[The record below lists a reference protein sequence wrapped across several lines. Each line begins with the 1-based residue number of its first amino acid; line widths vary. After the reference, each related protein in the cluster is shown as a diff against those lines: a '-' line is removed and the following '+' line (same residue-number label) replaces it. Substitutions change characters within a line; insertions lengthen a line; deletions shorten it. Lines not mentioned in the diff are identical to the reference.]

1 MILRVYRITDKF
13 GLVILK
19 LTSALG
25 EWLFDGVGV
34 LTGVAGGFIGI
45 IVTVLMLVLGVLATI
60 MSGIVNIIKRF
71 LQIILDIIKGIFS
84 LIGQFATALLSVGK
98 VGLRSASRTRNVV
111 TQSAGQSASTSMARR
126 AARAEIDAFVTEDPL
141 RAQNRLLSGAFVL
154 LSVLVIGIVLW
165 ATDPSRSF
173 GTPVANP
180 PSENI
185 AGVFNSTAVPT
196 TQSGSAII
204 AASPIPTA
212 TQIPEVF
219 QIRGAIAYVVHE
231 QGQDDIWAVNVG
243 SRSSVRITNDAA
255 DETSPVWAP
264 PDTGSMRLAYSS
276 NKDGNWEIYVYDLDT
291 EESTRMTFDL
301 SYQDNPKWSND
312 GLWLVYE
319 SYQGNNLDI
328 YAMPVNGSEAP
339 IRITDHPSAD
349 YSPAWSP
356 DGRQIAF
363 VSLRD
368 GNQDIYVFNLDT
380 LDTVNLTN
388 TPNRNE
394 NFPSWSPDG
403 RELAFSAV
411 EIGRDVIFVQATNTP
426 SSVAEVIGFGRM
438 PSWSPATTSK
448 SLVFV
453 VDAEDGRST
462 YLSARPYSGDG
473 IATEVISVPQ
483 GAKYP
488 TWSDRALP
496 ASLLNSGG
504 LPLGV
509 DDNLYI
515 EQTSSSNEGDVAYR
529 LSPLNDVDAPNSILS
544 DAVNDSFNALRSQV
558 LEESG
563 QDFLGELE
571 DTFWSIDQ
579 LPQPGEDR
587 RNWHKTGRAFSITR
601 NSILGFPPR
610 IEMVRE
616 DAGVSTFWR
625 VYLRVADEAQSG
637 QLGKPLKQL
646 PWDFLS
652 RSSGDVEAYNQ
663 GGRVKS
669 ELPTGYYID
678 LTALAADYGWEWTP
692 AGNDWRANAN
702 TINYWMFR
710 KTDGLNWYNAM
721 LEIYNVSQ
729 LGGFAATPTP
739 ASAVPTVE
747 EDEG

>member
-19 LTSALG
+19 LTSAIG
-25 EWLFDGVGV
+25 EWLFDGIGV
-34 LTGVAGGFIGI
+34 LTDVAGGFIGI
-45 IVTVLMLVLGVLATI
+45 IVSVLMVLFGVIASILTLLI
-60 MSGIVNIIKRF
+60 NVIKRI
-71 LQIILDIIKGIFS
+71 LQSILNVIKQTGA
-84 LIGQFATALLSVGK
+84 LIGRLLSFVFGVGATT
-98 VGLRSASRTRNVV
+98 VRRASRTSSGIA
-111 TQSAGQSASTSMARR
+111 QSAGQSATTSMARR
-126 AARAEIDAFVTEDPL
+126 AARAEIDATVTEDPL

-154 LSVLVIGIVLW
+154 LGVVVIGIVLW

-173 GTPVANP
+173 GVPVASVPN
-180 PSENI
+180 ENI
-185 AGVFNSTAVPT
+185 SGVFSSTLVPT
-196 TQSGSAII
+196 TESGSAII
-204 AASPIPTA
+204 VASPIPTA

-219 QIRGAIAYVVHE
+219 QIRGAIAYVVRE
-231 QGQDDIWAVNVG
+231 KGQDDIWAVNVG
-243 SRSSVRITNDAA
+243 SRSPIRITNDLA
-255 DETSPVWAP
+255 DESSPVWSP

-301 SYQDNPKWSND
+301 SYQDSPKWSND

-328 YAMPVNGSEAP
+328 YAMPVDGSEAP

-363 VSLRD
+363 VSLRE
-368 GNQDIYVFNLDT
+368 GNQDIYIFNLDT
-380 LDTVNLTN
+380 LETVNLTN

-394 NFPSWSPDG
+394 NFPSWSPDS
-403 RELAFSAV
+403 RELAFSAT
-411 EIGRDVIFVQATNTP
+411 EIGRNVIFVQPANDP
-426 SSVAEVIGFGRM
+426 SAIAEVIGFGQM
-438 PSWSPATTSK
+438 PSWSPATAAK

-473 IATEVISVPQ
+473 IATEVIAVPQ
-483 GAKYP
+483 GATYP

-496 ASLLNSGG
+496 ASLLNSDG
-504 LPLGV
+504 LPLAV
-509 DDNLYI
+509 EDDLYI
-515 EQTSSSNEGDVAYR
+515 EQSSSSAGDVAYK
-529 LSPLNDVDAPNSILS
+529 LSPLNNVVAPNPVLS

-558 LEESG
+558 LEASG
-563 QDFLGELE
+563 QDYLGELE
-571 DTFWSIDQ
+571 DTFWVIDQ

-601 NSILGFPPR
+601 NSILGFPSV
-610 IEMVRE
+610 IELVRE
-616 DAGVSTFWR
+616 DSGVNTFWR

-663 GGRVKS
+663 GGRPKT
-669 ELPTGYYID
+669 ELPAGYYID
-678 LTALAADYGWEWTP
+678 LTKLAADYGWEWTP

-710 KTDGLNWYNAM
+710 KTEGLDWYNAM
-721 LEIYNVSQ
+721 LEIYADSQ

-739 ASAVPTVE
+739 ASSVPTVE

>member
-19 LTSALG
+19 LISATG
-25 EWLFDGVGV
+25 EWLFDGIGV
-34 LTGVAGGFIGI
+34 LTGTAGGLIGI
-45 IVTVLMLVLGVLATI
+45 IVSVLMILFGMIASLITFLL
-60 MSGIVNIIKRF
+60 NIIKRF
-71 LQIILDIIKGIFS
+71 LQMILTVIKGILS
-84 LIGQFATALLSVGK
+84 LIGRFASRVLGVGRL
-98 VGLRSASRTRNVV
+98 GIRGASRTGSVV
-111 TQSAGQSASTSMARR
+111 ASSAGQSASVSMARR
-126 AARAEIDAFVTEDPL
+126 AARAEIDAVVREDPL

-154 LSVLVIGIVLW
+154 LSVAIIGIVLW
-165 ATDPSRSF
+165 ATDPSRAF
-173 GTPVANP
+173 GVPVANV
-180 PSENI
+180 PSDNI
-185 AGVFNSTAVPT
+185 AGVFNATPIPT
-196 TQSGSAII
+196 IQSGSAII

-255 DETSPVWAP
+255 DETSPVWSP

-291 EESTRMTFDL
+291 EESIRMTFDL

-363 VSLRD
+363 VSLRE
-368 GNQDIYVFNLDT
+368 GNQDIYVFNLDSQEI
-380 LDTVNLTN
+380 VNLTN

-403 RELAFSAV
+403 RELAYSAV
-411 EIGRDVIFVQATNTP
+411 EIGRDVIFVQAVNNP
-426 SSVAEVIGFGRM
+426 SASAEVVGFGRM
-438 PSWSPATTSK
+438 PSWSPAATSK

-462 YLSARPYSGDG
+462 YLSARPYSGEG

-515 EQTSSSNEGDVAYR
+515 EQSSPSTGDVAYK
-529 LSPLNDVDAPNSILS
+529 LSPLNNVDAPNAVLS
-544 DAVNDSFNALRSQV
+544 DAVNDSFNALRSRV
-558 LEESG
+558 LEASG
-563 QDFLGELE
+563 QDFLGDLE
-571 DTFWSIDQ
+571 DTFWVIDQ
-579 LPQPGEDR
+579 LPQPGEER

-601 NSILGFPPR
+601 SSILGFPPK
-610 IEMVRE
+610 IEIVRV
-616 DAGVSTFWR
+616 DTGISTYWR

-646 PWDFLS
+646 PWDLLS

-663 GGRVKS
+663 GGRTKS
-669 ELPTGYYID
+669 AMPTGYYID
-678 LTALAADYGWEWTP
+678 LTSLAADYGWEWTP

-710 KTDGLNWYNAM
+710 KTDQLDWYNAM
-721 LEIYNVSQ
+721 LEIYSVSQ

-739 ASAVPTVE
+739 ASSVPTVE

>member
-19 LTSALG
+19 LISAIG
-25 EWLFDGVGV
+25 EWLFDGIGA
-34 LTGVAGGFIGI
+34 LTDIASGFIGI
-45 IVTVLMLVLGVLATI
+45 VVSVLMVIFGI
-60 MSGIVNIIKRF
+60 MASAIALLLNIIKRL
-71 LQIILDIIKGIFS
+71 LQIIFDVFKSILSILGRFVSGVLGVGAVGI
-84 LIGQFATALLSVGK
+84 
-98 VGLRSASRTRNVV
+98 RRASQTSSGVAS
-111 TQSAGQSASTSMARR
+111 SAGQTASTSMARR
-126 AARAEIDAFVTEDPL
+126 AARAEIDAVVTEDPL
-141 RAQNRLLSGAFVL
+141 RAQNRLLSVAFVFL
-154 LSVLVIGIVLW
+154 GVIVIGIVLW

-173 GTPVANP
+173 GVPVANV

-185 AGVFNSTAVPT
+185 AGVFNATPIPTA
-196 TQSGSAII
+196 QSGSVII

-219 QIRGAIAYVVHE
+219 QIRGAIAYVVRE
-231 QGQDDIWAVNVG
+231 RGQEDIWAVNVG
-243 SRSSVRITNDAA
+243 SRSPIRITNDVA
-255 DETSPVWAP
+255 DETSPVWSP

-291 EESTRMTFDL
+291 EESIRMTFDL
-301 SYQDNPKWSND
+301 SYQDSPKWSND

-363 VSLRD
+363 VSLRE

-380 LDTVNLTN
+380 LETVNLTN

-394 NFPSWSPDG
+394 SYPAWSPDG

-411 EIGRDVIFVQATNTP
+411 ELGRDVIFVQMVNP
-426 SSVAEVIGFGRM
+426 SANAEVVGYGRM
-438 PSWSPATTSK
+438 PSWSPATSSK

-509 DDNLYI
+509 DDDLYI
-515 EQTSSSNEGDVAYR
+515 EQSSSSTSDVAYK
-529 LSPLNDVDAPNSILS
+529 LSPLNDVDAPNAVLS
-544 DAVNDSFNALRSQV
+544 DAVNDSFNALRLRV
-558 LEESG
+558 LEASG

-571 DTFWSIDQ
+571 DTFWVIDQ

-587 RNWHKTGRAFSITR
+587 RNWHKTGRAFSIMR
-601 NSILGFPPR
+601 NSILGFPPL

-616 DAGVSTFWR
+616 DTGVNTYWR

-646 PWDFLS
+646 PWDLLS

-663 GGRVKS
+663 GGRTKTV
-669 ELPTGYYID
+669 LPTGYYID
-678 LTALAADYGWEWTP
+678 LTKLAADYGWEWTP

-710 KTDGLNWYNAM
+710 KTEGLDWYNAM

-739 ASAVPTVE
+739 VSIVPTVE